1 MADFSRA
8 EYSKNHKNSFVAALT
23 TTRKYLEDL
32 ETEYTTVWEE
42 LEVLRKERAALIE
55 NAIKVLKDNN
65 IKLGKQLCRCDNEEL
80 NIELEGALPKLGF
93 KDLEEIKISIVKINM
108 RYDKICELSKELIR
122 ISDELSKFRVREK
135 DQDQEVVVN
144 FKQAKKSKS
153 EQLKEKVLP
162 KDPVVDEEA
171 EELEEVVST
180 KKAPTAVLID
190 FNEYLYKHKKQ
201 MDNTVN
207 STPVQA
213 TDTTVL
219 DSIIEEEDLQV
230 QIANVDHKSDL
241 TEEVDDITKIL
252 EDVEEG
258 LTLQAD
264 SLNIND
270 DEAKTLAEEKDTEE
284 FVVFKVE
291 KDVTLDEIAKKVY
304 DSADLWYELYKY
316 GTNKGRIDRVAAE
329 HKTTVENVCTKP
341 GHLNG
346 IELVFPVELVTYEP
360 LEASVDKTEIRK
372 AA

>member
-32 ETEYTTVWEE
+32 ETEYTTIWDE

-108 RYDKICELSKELIR
+108 RYEKIAELSKDLIR
-122 ISDELSKFRVREK
+122 ISDELSKYRVREK
-135 DQDQEVVVN
+135 DQDEEVVVN
-144 FKQAKKSKS
+144 FKQAKKSKQ
-153 EQLKEKVLP
+153 ERLKEKVLP
-162 KDPVVDEEA
+162 QDESKKSEP
-171 EELEEVVST
+171 EELEEVVRT
-180 KKAPTAVLID
+180 KKAPTDVLID
-190 FNEYLYKHKKQ
+190 LNEYLYKNKKQ
-201 MDNTVN
+201 MVEDSS
-207 STPVQA
+207 STEQRVM
-213 TDTTVL
+213 
-219 DSIIEEEDLQV
+219 DSIIEEEDLQFPV
-230 QIANVDHKSDL
+230 SNVLENSDL
-241 TEEVDDITKIL
+241 TEQVEDITKIL

-258 LTLQAD
+258 LSIGSDA
-264 SLNIND
+264 SLEITS
-270 DEAKTLAEEKDTEE
+270 DEADTLSDEKETEE
-284 FVVFKVE
+284 FVLFKVE

-316 GTNKGRIDRVAAE
+316 GTNKGRIDRIAAE

-360 LEASVDKTEIRK
+360 LEKSESPKTDIRK